1 MISKVFDGHSFYHA
15 CRYMCNKAGAEVL
28 EAEGVRGYNYRYMA
42 DDFFRQ
48 AADRPTK
55 GQACLHAV
63 LSFYPGEKPTDELMV
78 EIGRK
83 YLEEIG
89 ITDTQFAFTKHT
101 DKAHLHLHIIA
112 NMVNNQGE
120 SISDSWIG
128 VKGKRA
134 AQKLTKEYGL
144 FPAEKKNL
152 ALTNLDA
159 LDQSERNRYQI
170 YIAIMNCL
178 PGRRNM
184 DDLVARLREQGIET
198 MFKYKGQTEE
208 RQGISFR
215 LGTDCFKGSKVDRKF
230 SLANLEKTLKGQ
242 RVYIS
247 APALPLSPAAARSA
261 VRDVSGYR
269 LSPPDFGGLI
279 PQSQNSLLEE
289 LLKPEYTYDGIPYE
303 LMKEARKR
311 KKGKRR

>member
-1 MISKVFDGHSFYHA
+1 
-15 CRYMCNKAGAEVL
+15 MCNKAGADVL

-42 DDFFRQ
+42 EDFLRQ
-48 AADRPTK
+48 AADRPGK
-55 GQACLHAV
+55 GQAYFHAV
-63 LSFYPGEKPTDELMV
+63 LSFYPGEKPTDEMMV

-128 VKGKRA
+128 ARGKRA

-144 FPAEKKNL
+144 VPAEKKNL

-170 YIAIMNCL
+170 YTAIMNSL
-178 PGRRNM
+178 PTCRNM
-184 DDLVARLREQGIET
+184 DELVARLKEQDIET
-198 MFKYKGQTEE
+198 VFKYKGQTKE

-215 LGTDCFKGSKVDRKF
+215 LGAECFKGGKVDRKF
-230 SLANLEKTLKGQ
+230 SLANLEKTLKAQ
-242 RVYIS
+242 RIDITT
-247 APALPLSPAAARSA
+247 PAHL
-261 VRDVSGYR
+261 
-269 LSPPDFGGLI
+269 LSPPVARSPVKDASRFRLSLPDLGPVI
-279 PQSQNSLLEE
+279 PRGRNNLLEE
-289 LLKPEYTYDGIPYE
+289 LLKPEYTYDSIPYE
-303 LMKEARKR
+303 LLKEARKR
-311 KKGKRR
+311 KKGRRR